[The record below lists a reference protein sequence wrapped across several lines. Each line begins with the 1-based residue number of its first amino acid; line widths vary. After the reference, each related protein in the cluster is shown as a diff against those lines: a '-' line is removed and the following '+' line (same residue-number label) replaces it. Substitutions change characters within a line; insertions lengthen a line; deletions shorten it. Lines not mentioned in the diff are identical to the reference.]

1 MATFT
6 DSELP
11 YAKTAPSD
19 STKSLN
25 RSMEVLSRVAGQS
38 ALI

>member
-25 RSMEVLSRVAGQS
+25 RSMEVLSPVRGKVP
-38 ALI
+38 